1 MYCVLYVYVL
11 EMKQLEEDSVR
22 IPLSDDEKE
31 HIPNET
37 DILAVYDKFL
47 KHRSSVGLTCTL
59 SVSLSLFLW
68 KETPPRTC
76 TSSGIILLNHQYVY
90 VGTFWVPV

>member
-59 SVSLSLFLW
+59 SVSLCLSRSSYW
-68 KETPPRTC
+68 KKHPLE
-76 TSSGIILLNHQYVY
+76 
-90 VGTFWVPV
+90 PVLAQE